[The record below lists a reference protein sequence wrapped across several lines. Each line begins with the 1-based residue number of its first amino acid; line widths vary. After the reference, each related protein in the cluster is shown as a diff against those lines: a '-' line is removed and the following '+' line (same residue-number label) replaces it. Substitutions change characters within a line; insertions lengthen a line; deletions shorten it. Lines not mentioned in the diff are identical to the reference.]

1 MGESKLLDKTS
12 KQVMNFLRFCP
23 DHTHFYADELPDD
36 LPPLEEFFAAV
47 RYLARKDF
55 AEIVCDQRGRHVGV
69 RLTHE
74 GIHYR
79 EFAGINALR
88 YVLDNWISFVS
99 LLVALAA
106 LVISCLRVN

>member
-1 MGESKLLDKTS
+1 MLDKTS
-12 KQVMNFLRFCP
+12 KQVMDFLRSCP
-23 DHTHFYADELPDD
+23 DHTHFYADGHPDNLPN
-36 LPPLEEFFAAV
+36 PEEFFAAV
-47 RYLARKDF
+47 RYLVRKDF

-69 RLTHE
+69 RLTQE